1 MYAGI
6 NVKGD
11 TVIKAPFGRI
21 SNNITYEHFKLL
33 LIKDKSIS
41 IQQERWFTGEAGRSY
56 YNYQTRPRPE
66 GGGLMQFQ
74 LNNSHRIPLYDNNN
88 VCPTGDTI
96 PYTPRPEGGGDEN
109 RNIIDKLKGYIVP
122 PNGTIYEKR
131 PSFRTAVLQTTGGLK
146 N

>member
-11 TVIKAPFGRI
+11 TVIKAIGI

-56 YNYQTRPRPE
+56 YNYQTRPPE
-66 GGGLMQFQ
+66 AGLCNF
-74 LNNSHRIPLYDNNN
+74 N
-88 VCPTGDTI
+88 
-96 PYTPRPEGGGDEN
+96 
-109 RNIIDKLKGYIVP
+109 
-122 PNGTIYEKR
+122 
-131 PSFRTAVLQTTGGLK
+131 
-146 N
+146 